1 MIGVMVHR
9 IAFAACLVSL
19 AAFGQDKPDLT
30 LDQIIQKHVDALG
43 GMDKLKA
50 ITTFSATGK
59 ATMNGG
65 QMVAALVMQMKRPS
79 SMRVEMTI
87 QGKKIVQGFDGAT
100 AWMLNPLTG
109 LDTPQKANAEDTQ
122 EMKNSADIDF
132 SSLVDYKAKGNAV
145 ELVGMEDVDG
155 SPAYRLKVTRKS
167 GKVEYDYLDSKTFL
181 SIKSVTKRKLMG
193 TDTEIDAYPTN
204 FKAVNGV
211 LFPFTVDQRP
221 GGESVLQL
229 TIEKAEANVPI
240 DEALFHMPEKPK
252 DDAARAGKH

>member
-1 MIGVMVHR
+1 MVHR

-132 SSLVDYKAKGNAV
+132 SSLVDYKAKGNTV
-145 ELVGMEDVDG
+145 ELAGMEDVEG
-155 SPAYRLKVTRKS
+155 SPAYKLKVTKRN
-167 GKVEYDYLDSKTFL
+167 GRVEYDYLDAKTFL
-181 SIKSVTKRKLMG
+181 PVKSTTKRKQMG
-193 TDTEIDAYPTN
+193 TEIEIDAFPANYKPI
-204 FKAVNGV
+204 NGV
-211 LFPFTVDQRP
+211 LFPFTVDQKT
-221 GGESVLQL
+221 GGKSMVQL
-229 TIEKAEANVPI
+229 TIEKVDVNVPI
-240 DEALFHMPEKPK
+240 DDARFHMPEKPK
-252 DDAARAGKH
+252 EEPVKTEKP